1 MSTDQFHCTS
11 TLIKRL
17 EHMRDQLDAHNLIGS
32 SRFGKRTLLAR
43 ILEQE
48 SDQAKVCGTTDP
60 YDTLTEGA
68 LELYAHWLA

>member
-1 MSTDQFHCTS
+1 MSRTQMHFTC
-11 TLIKRL
+11 TLIQKL
-17 EHMRDQLDAHNLIGS
+17 ERMRDQLDADKIIGS
-32 SRFGKRTLLAR
+32 SRSGKKAFLAH

-48 SDQAKVCGTTDP
+48 VEQAKACGTTDP